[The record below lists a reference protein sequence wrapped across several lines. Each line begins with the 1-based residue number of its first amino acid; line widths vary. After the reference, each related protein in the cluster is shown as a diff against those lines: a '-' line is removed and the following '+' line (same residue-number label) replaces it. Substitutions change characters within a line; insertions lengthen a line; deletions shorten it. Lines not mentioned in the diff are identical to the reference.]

1 VTPAFHRIALHALT
15 WVQLAG
21 VVVLVGLSALLMAGI
36 LPTIFGSESLAVS
49 TSGMQPEIQLGS
61 LAVVSPVKVE
71 DLSVGDVIVYRK
83 PQEPD
88 FIVIQRLLNVDT
100 DQPNLLNLQVRGDS
114 QPVAEQVSVASG
126 VRLGRVVYS
135 IPFLG
140 RLVDFVNQFTGK
152 LLLFGVPGVLLCVDY
167 LLSHLHRRR
176 PPTASNA
183 PDHTQRVESLVDYAR
198 RALLAAQPELAIRAA
213 RGALLLDPR
222 NADASGLAAQA
233 LKALDHAPEHA
244 AA

>member
-1 VTPAFHRIALHALT
+1 VTPAFHRIALQALT

-36 LPTIFGSESLAVS
+36 LPTVFGNESLAVS
-49 TSGMQPEIQLGS
+49 TRGMQPEIQLGS

-71 DLSVGDVIVYRK
+71 DLSVGDVIIYRR
-83 PQEPD
+83 PEEPE
-88 FIVIQRLLNVDT
+88 FLVLQRLLSVDN
-100 DQPNLLNLQVRGDS
+100 DQPNMLNLQVRGDS
-114 QPVAEQVSVASG
+114 QPVAEQVSVATG
-126 VRLGRVVYS
+126 IRLGRVVYS
-135 IPFLG
+135 IPYLG

-176 PPTASNA
+176 PPATSNT
-183 PDHTQRVESLVDYAR
+183 PDHSQRVESLLEYAR

-222 NADASGLAAQA
+222 NEAASGLAAQA
-233 LKALDHAPEHA
+233 LKALDHALEHA